1 MKETFERVGEHL
13 YKRQYQTAG
22 GDWRTKYYAIFTDWK
37 GKRRKFSL
45 GTDEK
50 AARQGLTIR
59 LADNL
64 KKVDFDKERDDRNA
78 RQLTF
83 SKWADRCLEADRE
96 RTKRTDS
103 EALAVSSWERD
114 SRSCDHLRRFF
125 GDLPLT
131 DITSQKIEAYITA
144 RTLEG
149 IIRGGSQSKTI
160 KVSRS
165 TVANELATLRKYLR
179 RAVPEWLQ
187 VMPAMKLPK
196 KGERNRVL
204 NPDEYQRL
212 IAAAPIWFRRV
223 LIVAFETCLS
233 QGDLLRLT
241 DDMIDEKAG
250 VIVPRDG
257 RIKTG
262 VEQVSPLTPTAR
274 EVVKEIRSE
283 RGKVQNLTSR
293 QVFTKNGRPVNKTMI
308 ENAMVSTLKRA
319 KIENFCFHDLRHC
332 AKTSWARRGIPA
344 EVAMKAAGHKSWQM
358 HARYI
363 HIQKTDVASVFNCSQ
378 GFPKE
383 SSTVDSVAV
392 SS

>member
-1 MKETFERVGEHL
+1 
-13 YKRQYQTAG
+13 
-22 GDWRTKYYAIFTDWK
+22 
-37 GKRRKFSL
+37 
-45 GTDEK
+45 
-50 AARQGLTIR
+50 
-59 LADNL
+59 
-64 KKVDFDKERDDRNA
+64 
-78 RQLTF
+78 
-83 SKWADRCLEADRE
+83 
-96 RTKRTDS
+96 
-103 EALAVSSWERD
+103 VSSWERD
-114 SRSCDHLRRFF
+114 SRSCDHLKRFF
-125 GDLPLT
+125 GDLPLGE
-131 DITSQKIEAYITA
+131 ITSQKIEAYISM
-144 RTLEG
+144 RTQEG
-149 IIRGGSQSKTI
+149 IVRGGKQSTAK

-179 RAVPEWLQ
+179 RAVPEMLQ

-204 NPDEYQRL
+204 NADEYQKL
-212 IAAAPIWFRRV
+212 LSAAPLWFRRV

-241 DDMIDEKAG
+241 DDMVDEKAG

-262 VEQVSPLTPTAR
+262 VEQVSPLTGLVR
-274 EVVKEIRSE
+274 EVLKEIRAE
-283 RGKVQNLTSR
+283 RGKVQSLTSR
-293 QVFTKNGRPVNKTMI
+293 HVFTRNGRPINKTTI
-308 ENAMVSTLKRA
+308 ENAMASTLKRA

-332 AKTSWARRGIPA
+332 AKTLWARRGIPA

-363 HIQKTDVASVFNCSQ
+363 HIQKTDVATVFDCSR

-383 SSTVDSVAV
+383 SSTTDAPAV